1 MKFIY
6 VFSDD
11 VARDMELA
19 GFQRIE
25 GNNELMIDGKKA
37 IVFVNNKESYLNKY
51 QKQHILLSN
60 KLFF

>member
-11 VARDMELA
+11 AARDMELA